1 MRVGRPHFPAKGQ
14 PMATIDQSEFFRYG
28 AGDKSNVFVRV
39 DKRVD
44 LIMAAGATVSAQIT
58 IPAGAQRV
66 TVAFE
71 TPGAFSGAPTNV
83 NARAGTAAAGQDI
96 VADTDVKAQGHVTA
110 AIAAALDQ
118 TKLTGDATKGYSNT
132 PLYLQLAA
140 NGGTNVGGT
149 CYAYVGY
156 AVPAEGN

>member
-1 MRVGRPHFPAKGQ
+1 
-14 PMATIDQSEFFRYG
+14 MATIDQSEFFRYG

-44 LIMAAGATVSAQIT
+44 LIMAGSAAAAAQIV

-66 TVAFE
+66 TVALE
-71 TPGAFSGAPTNV
+71 TPAAFSGAPTNV
-83 NARAGTAAAGQDI
+83 NARVGSALAGQDI
-96 VADTDVKAQGHVTA
+96 VADTDIKGRGHIPAT
-110 AIAAALDQ
+110 IAAALDQ
-118 TKLTGDATKGYSNT
+118 SKVTGDPTKGYSNT